1 MICTNC
7 RHRTWICSPSIAT
20 AIVAAII
27 TAAGAAIARDGLFV
41 IITVVVA
48 AVSLLFNFCLH
59 VYLVLTLTIR
69 KDTDSNIE
77 FLIWIPKLKFS
88 TLFIYD
94 TLTIRADLIEMIQ
107 IQTKTHKHQISEML
121 AIAAMTLLL
130 IHIADGSMERIIKH
144 GFLPVS
150 IDKKPLGISNFGIS
164 SIILFFLAFGIDIR
178 EKNRSSV
185 TTTLLIFGGALIGTT
200 ALGVSMMDS
209 GKGITTILTVCA
221 MGYVIMGSGILLR
234 AIQRRRVIGLYP
246 KLSKLCK

>member
-1 MICTNC
+1 MT
-7 RHRTWICSPSIAT
+7 
-20 AIVAAII
+20 
-27 TAAGAAIARDGLFV
+27 
-41 IITVVVA
+41 
-48 AVSLLFNFCLH
+48 
-59 VYLVLTLTIR
+59 
-69 KDTDSNIE
+69 
-77 FLIWIPKLKFS
+77 
-88 TLFIYD
+88 
-94 TLTIRADLIEMIQ
+94 Q

-130 IHIADGSMERIIKH
+130 VHIADGSMERIIKH
-144 GFLPVS
+144 GFLPMN

-209 GKGITTILTVCA
+209 SKGITTILTVCA

-246 KLSKLCK
+246 KLSKLYK